1 MGDPEFPYADM
12 FPEQAY
18 DTPTAA
24 EIEEA
29 ERIASEWALPEAEAT
44 TEVAAET
51 ATEFAAETATEVAAE
66 AATEVAAEA
75 AVEGGVFAAEE
86 VAMSGGVVG
95 VAIAAGIAIGAAAG
109 EALWE
114 FDRDVLSAGS
124 HMEDVE
130 DPPSE

>member
-1 MGDPEFPYADM
+1 MGDPEFPFADM

-51 ATEFAAETATEVAAE
+51 ATEVAAE

-75 AVEGGVFAAEE
+75 AVEGGILAAEE

>member
-44 TEVAAET
+44 TEVAAE
-51 ATEFAAETATEVAAE
+51 

-75 AVEGGVFAAEE
+75 AVEGGVLAAEE